1 MKKVTFYSDED
12 LWKRFSAS
20 ILEEEGSTRKIS
32 EKLQHLMSEYLMDNL
47 IEDLINNFKIIINSF
62 LASDEIKRNRPT
74 VNSSAAEIIREGRDS
89 R

>member
-74 VNSSAAEIIREGRDS
+74 VNFSSAEIIREGRDS